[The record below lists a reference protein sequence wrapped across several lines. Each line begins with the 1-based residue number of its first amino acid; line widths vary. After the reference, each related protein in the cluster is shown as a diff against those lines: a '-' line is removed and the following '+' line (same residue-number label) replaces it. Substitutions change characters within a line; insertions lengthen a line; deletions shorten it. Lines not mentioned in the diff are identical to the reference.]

1 MERVSVE
8 ELHGMLSSD
17 LHPIIVDVRS
27 PMAQAQGRIPGA
39 IASSAGDA
47 LPTQAA
53 DKEVIVYCDCPNDAS
68 AAGYAVEANLPS
80 GADIAARRARV
91 WKIEPTVVDGD
102 ALECKKPAEL
112 YVHAGCRYCISRYE
126 TP

>member
-39 IASSAGDA
+39 IALSAGDA

-68 AAGYAVEANLPS
+68 AAAVSKGLMQSGYGRVRPLAGGIDAWLDAGYAVDVDLPN
-80 GADIAARRARV
+80 GVDIAA
-91 WKIEPTVVDGD
+91 
-102 ALECKKPAEL
+102 
-112 YVHAGCRYCISRYE
+112 
-126 TP
+126 

>member
-1 MERVSVE
+1 DDVGNPKKRRSWRCRTWFQRHRFIKSLCMERVSVE

-39 IASSAGDA
+39 ITLSAGDA

-68 AAGYAVEANLPS
+68 AAAVSKGLMQSGY
-80 GADIAARRARV
+80 GRV
-91 WKIEPTVVDGD
+91 RP
-102 ALECKKPAEL
+102 
-112 YVHAGCRYCISRYE
+112 
-126 TP
+126 